1 MNFFYK
7 DPLYY
12 NQEMSQFDVT
22 IRAAALLLSW
32 LLMWHHVI
40 LCASHVA
47 LPLSTKIF
55 SLSPIIYCSSCEDFG
70 FFPDHVATGARQT
83 VLLSPFRKVSRF
95 WTNHV
100 HTGEL
105 YHLVYE
111 IRMVHIYCPAQSVNV
126 MKLSVDNELTRL
138 LFI

>member
-1 MNFFYK
+1 
-7 DPLYY
+7 
-12 NQEMSQFDVT
+12 MSQFDVT

-40 LCASHVA
+40 LCASHVV
-47 LPLSTKIF
+47 LPLPTKIF
-55 SLSPIIYCSSCEDFG
+55 SLSPIIYCSSYEDFG

-83 VLLSPFRKVSRF
+83 VLLSPFRKVSHF
-95 WTNHV
+95 WTNRV

-111 IRMVHIYCPAQSVNV
+111 IRMVHIYCPAQSVET
-126 MKLSVDNELTRL
+126 KCG
-138 LFI
+138 